1 MGFVARRA
9 ADESRALAVLRGAFP
24 NFGQSAYARRQAAP
38 IRNATRTAIAPT
50 GTLSLIA
57 GCSSGIEPYYALG
70 YRRRALDGVEFR
82 LVNERFEASAVEAG
96 LDRHAI
102 DEVLERGR
110 VRGDLTVPPHLRHLF
125 PVAADVP
132 VDAQIR
138 MQAAFQAH
146 VDNAVSKTLL
156 LGEEATALTVR
167 QAFESAF
174 AKGCKG
180 LTVYREG
187 SRLDQVLTS
196 GIVPGACPS
205 CGADRECIEAAT
217 LCRTCGFSEPT

>member
-1 MGFVARRA
+1 
-9 ADESRALAVLRGAFP
+9 
-24 NFGQSAYARRQAAP
+24 
-38 IRNATRTAIAPT
+38 
-50 GTLSLIA
+50 
-57 GCSSGIEPYYALG
+57 
-70 YRRRALDGVEFR
+70 
-82 LVNERFEASAVEAG
+82 
-96 LDRHAI
+96 
-102 DEVLERGR
+102 